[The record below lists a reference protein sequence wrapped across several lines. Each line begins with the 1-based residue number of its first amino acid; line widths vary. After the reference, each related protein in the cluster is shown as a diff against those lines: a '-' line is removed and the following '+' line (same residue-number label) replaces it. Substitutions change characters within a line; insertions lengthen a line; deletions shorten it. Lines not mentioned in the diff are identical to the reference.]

1 MLLNYLVNYRAGIQT
16 YVCIYPKFRSPL
28 PQHFL
33 PVGFQLLEAIC
44 FDAHIVPWAGVY
56 SGGHTT
62 LFSTLTASAGPD
74 TTHHLP
80 PQWMTQADLPYWL
93 WPRAHCETD
102 WLTHSLPTILEQG
115 TPHSQKPRASHEL
128 RLALDS
134 TEPFLR
140 GEVVDRKDL
149 DSGPSET
156 HHRTT
161 APV

>member
-16 YVCIYPKFRSPL
+16 YVFIYPKFRSPL

-33 PVGFQLLEAIC
+33 LVGFQLLEAIC
-44 FDAHIVPWAGVY
+44 VDAHIVPWAVMY
-56 SGGHTT
+56 SSGHAT
-62 LFSTLTASAGPD
+62 LLSTLTASAGPD

-80 PQWMTQADLPYWL
+80 PQWTTQADLPYWL
-93 WPRAHCETD
+93 WPRAHRETA
-102 WLTHSLPTILEQG
+102 WLTHSLPTIWEQG

-128 RLALDS
+128 CLALDS
-134 TEPFLR
+134 TEPLLR

-156 HHRTT
+156 HHWTT